1 MIHVSDKK
9 LAANRANAQKSTGPK
24 TASGRAVSRMNALRH
39 GMNAADVVVPQLGET
54 EEDFNLFFNA
64 FIEEFNP
71 QGAVQL
77 LMVEQYVYDQWR
89 LRRFRR
95 AETGFS
101 AQAAA
106 RGEDCRITLRCGPD
120 NEKNPYNYNGYTRL
134 GINRTWSDGMRART
148 FDHDFYTQL
157 LRNEMRLR
165 KSASETLKA
174 IQSFTY
180 EEEPDPAP
188 DVQNEP
194 KSPVESTPR
203 DAKPESGTS
212 PVASQ
217 RPPDIAGTSENASA
231 KVVNR

>member
-1 MIHVSDKK
+1 
-9 LAANRANAQKSTGPK
+9 
-24 TASGRAVSRMNALRH
+24 H

-134 GINRTWSDGMRART
+134 GINRTWSTECARAPSITTSTRSSCAT
-148 FDHDFYTQL
+148 
-157 LRNEMRLR
+157 
-165 KSASETLKA
+165 KCASAS
-174 IQSFTY
+174 
-180 EEEPDPAP
+180 PP
-188 DVQNEP
+188 
-194 KSPVESTPR
+194 PR
-203 DAKPESGTS
+203 P
-212 PVASQ
+212 
-217 RPPDIAGTSENASA
+217 
-231 KVVNR
+231 

>member
-24 TASGRAVSRMNALRH
+24 TPSGRAVSRMNALLH
-39 GMNAADVVVPQLGET
+39 GMYAADVVVPQLGET
-54 EEDFNLFFNA
+54 EEAFTTFFNA
-64 FIEEFNP
+64 IKEELNP
-71 QGAVQL
+71 QGAIQL

-95 AETGFS
+95 IETGFS

-134 GINRTWSDGMRART
+134 GVSRTLSDGMRART
-148 FDHDFYTQL
+148 FDHDYHTQL
-157 LRNEMRLR
+157 VRNEMRLR
-165 KSASETLKA
+165 KSADEALKA
-174 IQSFTY
+174 FHAFTY
-180 EEEPDPAP
+180 EDEPDPVP
-188 DVQNEP
+188 DVRNEP
-194 KSPVESTPR
+194 KSPVESITR
-203 DAKPESGTS
+203 DAKPEPGPS

-217 RPPDIAGTSENASA
+217 RPPNIAAKSENASA
-231 KVVNR
+231 KQVNR